1 MKSAVNFAL
10 YEIAKN
16 RQNLL
21 SAGTA
26 QNRKP
31 AAATIVATMEAKKK
45 ETEKDER
52 IKKLEEQ
59 LASEKEKHA
68 TEIKALKDRHNNEN
82 KECDNEYTEFVAKM
96 LKTHRKEMNE
106 LKRGMKDMQN
116 VHKTFLDSYVEA
128 SVDALRNYSGS
139 PNL

>member
-1 MKSAVNFAL
+1 MKSAVSFAL

-16 RQNLL
+16 RQGML
-21 SAGTA
+21 SAGA
-26 QNRKP
+26 AKNSKP
-31 AAATIVATMEAKKK
+31 PAATIKAAMEAKKK

-52 IKKLEEQ
+52 IKELEQ
-59 LASEKEKHA
+59 QIASEKEKHA
-68 TEIKALKDRHNNEN
+68 TEIKALEDRHSNEN
-82 KECDNEYTEFVAKM
+82 TECENEYTEFVAKM

-128 SVDALRNYSGS
+128 SVDALRNNYGS